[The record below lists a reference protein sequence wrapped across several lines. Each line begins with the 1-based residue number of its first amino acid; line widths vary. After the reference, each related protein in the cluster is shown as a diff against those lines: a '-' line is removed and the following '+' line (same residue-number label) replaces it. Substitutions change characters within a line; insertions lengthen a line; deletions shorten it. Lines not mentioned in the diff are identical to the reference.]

1 MGVAVL
7 VMAACAA
14 DKNGLGLADARQH
27 FTPPDKLP
35 QVQAARSMSAEQLV
49 GAYPEPPRA
58 QLGYTPSQA
67 EHFAC
72 LQRSRFRLDPQE
84 QSIFDQ
90 QGLVLS
96 RQRAARPFALFYLH
110 AFHADLPV
118 FISADAILHAWHR
131 AYDELLVQTE
141 RTAFAPLLGEL
152 LSGMRKRLVTARAKP
167 TVRAALDDYLTVA
180 HSLLLDK
187 PLAPTAGG
195 SAQQVVRAFE
205 AARSAR
211 GESLELFGKRRETDL
226 TQFKPR
232 GHYESHQDL
241 IPYFRAMVWL
251 GRMDFRALKTSPSG
265 AQQFQRDELEAAL
278 LAREVMDNRG
288 MALWSAV
295 DQGLA
300 VFIGMHDSATPK
312 DVDGLLSTLKARSLR
327 DTERLSDAQLQDA
340 VQKLGFGSQRI
351 LSDWMGKTPGAP
363 AMPNDSAFAL
373 FGQRYTLD
381 AHALHSF
388 VEDRVPN
395 RELPSALD
403 VGFSVLRNNTALG
416 VMGSA
421 ARESTL
427 GGALSAMRTFVDSQ
441 KEDYWKSSFYTLWLA
456 ALRGMAPEDVAGLP
470 KSARTD
476 AWQRRT
482 LLTQLGSWSEL
493 RHDTVLYAK
502 QSYTTYI
509 LCNFPD
515 AYVDPYPEVY
525 RRLAQSSDLG
535 LALAGRLEKAS
546 GKNLDAIRSYFTSA
560 KQTFSKLEQM
570 AQRQLQGKRL
580 TAEQLDWVNHMIVAQ
595 PRKGGGGCGGNS
607 GVTYSGW
614 YRQLFYTAD
623 LEDADVSIADV
634 HTSKE
639 GILHVGK
646 RYPLQAVISID
657 DGSGPRVFTGAVY
670 SFHQVVSPYR
680 LTDSE
685 WEAQNEPNDEP
696 WLAPILSDARVGQA
710 AEP

>member
-1 MGVAVL
+1 
-7 VMAACAA
+7 
-14 DKNGLGLADARQH
+14 
-27 FTPPDKLP
+27 
-35 QVQAARSMSAEQLV
+35 
-49 GAYPEPPRA
+49 
-58 QLGYTPSQA
+58 
-67 EHFAC
+67 
-72 LQRSRFRLDPQE
+72 
-84 QSIFDQ
+84 
-90 QGLVLS
+90 
-96 RQRAARPFALFYLH
+96 
-110 AFHADLPV
+110 
-118 FISADAILHAWHR
+118 
-131 AYDELLVQTE
+131 
-141 RTAFAPLLGEL
+141 
-152 LSGMRKRLVTARAKP
+152 
-167 TVRAALDDYLTVA
+167 
-180 HSLLLDK
+180 
-187 PLAPTAGG
+187 
-195 SAQQVVRAFE
+195 
-205 AARSAR
+205 
-211 GESLELFGKRRETDL
+211 
-226 TQFKPR
+226 
-232 GHYESHQDL
+232 
-241 IPYFRAMVWL
+241 
-251 GRMDFRALKTSPSG
+251 
-265 AQQFQRDELEAAL
+265 
-278 LAREVMDNRG
+278 
-288 MALWSAV
+288 
-295 DQGLA
+295 
-300 VFIGMHDSATPK
+300 
-312 DVDGLLSTLKARSLR
+312 
-327 DTERLSDAQLQDA
+327 
-340 VQKLGFGSQRI
+340 
-351 LSDWMGKTPGAP
+351 
-363 AMPNDSAFAL
+363 
-373 FGQRYTLD
+373 
-381 AHALHSF
+381 
-388 VEDRVPN
+388 
-395 RELPSALD
+395 
-403 VGFSVLRNNTALG
+403 
-416 VMGSA
+416 
-421 ARESTL
+421 
-427 GGALSAMRTFVDSQ
+427 
-441 KEDYWKSSFYTLWLA
+441 
-456 ALRGMAPEDVAGLP
+456 
-470 KSARTD
+470 
-476 AWQRRT
+476 

-515 AYVDPYPEVY
+515 AYVDPSPEVY